1 MTTMQGSLASHEE
14 QDRRLLILYA
24 TETGNAQD
32 VADRIA
38 RAFRNLRFRSHVVSV
53 DCYSLVRQHFAW
65 IGSVKLTI
73 T

>member
-1 MTTMQGSLASHEE
+1 MQGLPASHEE

-32 VADRIA
+32 VADRVA

-53 DCYSLVRQHFAW
+53 DCYSLVRQRFVCA
-65 IGSVKLTI
+65 GAVKFNI
-73 T
+73 N